1 MLTYPTVTSI
11 TVDPPLSPHKLQ
23 SLSRTRRREMP
34 TSIATRTP
42 PHTAF
47 ADTSRSF
54 ISHMTED
61 GVDPRFLQEISGH
74 RFASTT
80 GIYTHV
86 TGEFMN
92 KMLTDALGRVSSFGE
107 GHQ

>member
-1 MLTYPTVTSI
+1 
-11 TVDPPLSPHKLQ
+11 
-23 SLSRTRRREMP
+23 
-34 TSIATRTP
+34 
-42 PHTAF
+42 
-47 ADTSRSF
+47 
-54 ISHMTED
+54 MTED